1 MAGDAEA
8 ARDARPGLVGLFR
21 DMAANCAR
29 LGAPTYADLSAF
41 VADRIDVEGD
51 PDTPSDLAALLA
63 PYADA
68 RIGDMVP
75 LRFFAAVQRLALA
88 RQAPALALY
97 YASLGGSPPT
107 TPAARDACRVALL
120 DTVHTHGPEIASG
133 LRMFPQTNEVGR
145 TAALLAVLRE
155 ISAAWHLPVR
165 LHEIGA
171 SAGLSLRVDALAD
184 AGVVPIERPGAGPA
198 PVIVERVGCDIE
210 PLDAATQDGR
220 LALTSFIWPDHVDRF
235 ERLRGALQVAA
246 EVPADLVAEDALAH
260 VRSLH
265 LREGTALVV
274 WHSAMWMYLPFAQR
288 RAILDALA
296 DLGAAASANAPL
308 VHIAL
313 EPVSEAAG
321 EQHVFHLE
329 VTSWPALGEVP
340 AGVTVTRAT
349 TPPSGLPVR
358 WAVPCVGA
366 IVHDSSGRLL
376 VIQRGREPSRGRWS
390 VPGGRV
396 HEGEGFA
403 AAVEREVREE
413 TGLDVTVGDMVGA
426 VARSAPDGSTYDIR
440 DYRAHVVGS
449 PQPHA
454 GDDADD
460 ARWVGMA
467 ELRALPTSPGLIE
480 ALGDWGALPTAP

>member
-8 ARDARPGLVGLFR
+8 ARDARPGLAGLFR

-29 LGAPTYADLSAF
+29 LGAPTYADLSDF
-41 VADRIDVEGD
+41 VADRVAEEAERG
-51 PDTPSDLAALLA
+51 TSSALGSLLE
-63 PYADA
+63 PYSDA

-75 LRFFAAVQRLALA
+75 LRFFGAVQRLALT
-88 RQAPALALY
+88 RRAPALALF
-97 YASLGGSPPT
+97 YASLGGTAPR
-107 TPAARDACRVALL
+107 TPAAREQCRAAFLAV
-120 DTVHTHGPEIASG
+120 VEEHSEEIARS
-133 LRMFPQTNEVGR
+133 LAWFPQTNEVGR
-145 TAALLAVLRE
+145 TAVLLAMLRE
-155 ISAAWHLPVR
+155 IEVAWHLPVR

-171 SAGLSLRVDALAD
+171 SAGLSLRVDSLAA
-184 AGVVPIERPGAGPA
+184 AGVVPTERDGTGPVPA
-198 PVIVERVGCDIE
+198 IVERVGCDIT
-210 PLDAATQDGR
+210 PLDPTTQDGR

-235 ERLRGALQVAA
+235 ERLRGALEVAA
-246 EVPADLVAEDALAH
+246 EVPVDLVAEDALDY

-265 LREGTALVV
+265 LQEGTALVV
-274 WHSAMWMYLPFAQR
+274 WHSAMWIYLPLDRR
-288 RAILDALA
+288 RAIDEALSE
-296 DLGAAASANAPL
+296 LGASATARAPL

-329 VTSWPALGEVP
+329 VTSWPALAEVP

-349 TPPSGLPVR
+349 TPPSGLPVA
-358 WAVPCVGA
+358 WTVPCVGA
-366 IVHDSSGRLL
+366 IVHDASGRLL

-403 AAVEREVREE
+403 AAVGREVREE
-413 TGLDVTVGDMVGA
+413 TGLDVRVGDMVGA

-440 DYRAHVVGS
+440 DYRAHLAGS
-449 PQPHA
+449 SRPHA

-480 ALGDWGALPTAP
+480 ALEDWGVLPTAP